1 MIFVKVCNPSEA
13 GKAVGMETEIRP
25 KNLLVDGFEIY
36 LLKMAIEAPSV
47 PLICKITGVLFGL
60 YYQSQSYY
68 SELMIRAHAEYVQ
81 AWGDLLNND
90 TAKARE
96 VVIGAQNAGDLMH
109 EAAKEEWKNPASRLR
124 IIIWLVL
131 IAVVVIVPLV
141 LMTRH

>member
-1 MIFVKVCNPSEA
+1 MD
-13 GKAVGMETEIRP
+13 TEIRP
-25 KNLLVDGFEIY
+25 KNLLVDGLEIY

-60 YYQSQSYY
+60 YYQTQSLSYT
-68 SELMIRAHAEYVQ
+68 SVSRATMHAHYVQ

-96 VVIGAQNAGDLMH
+96 VVMGAQVGGDLMH

-131 IAVVVIVPLV
+131 IAAVVIVPLCPFLARYSRV
-141 LMTRH
+141 EIGAF

>member
-1 MIFVKVCNPSEA
+1 
-13 GKAVGMETEIRP
+13 METEIRP

-47 PLICKITGVLFGL
+47 PMICKITGVLFGL
-60 YYQSQSYY
+60 YYQSQSYT
-68 SELMIRAHAEYVQ
+68 SVSRVTMHAQFIQ

-96 VVIGAQNAGDLMH
+96 VVLGAQVGGDLMH
-109 EAAKEEWKNPASRLR
+109 EAAKEEWKNPVSRLR

>member
-1 MIFVKVCNPSEA
+1 
-13 GKAVGMETEIRP
+13 METEIRP

-36 LLKMAIEAPSV
+36 LLKMAVEAPSV
-47 PLICKITGVLFGL
+47 PLICKIAGVLFGL
-60 YYQSQSYY
+60 NYQSRSYY
-68 SELMIRAHAEYVQ
+68 SMSTIGMYAEFVQ

-96 VVIGAQNAGDLMH
+96 VVLGAQVGGDLMH
-109 EAAKEEWKNPASRLR
+109 EAAKEEWENPVSRLR

-131 IAVVVIVPLV
+131 IAAVVIVPLV